1 MGFPYHVLVAKNRI
15 AQAIPGLRVA
25 TDVPATRP
33 ARFVTLEAIPSG
45 GGYGRVKNR
54 VLSRRR
60 LLAYAWGTDE
70 SDAFNLAEDLRSVFL
85 GMPGK
90 GLGVHAVDIVGEPA
104 RRDDVE
110 SGHRRFVMTVD
121 LVMRANP

>member
-1 MGFPYHVLVAKNRI
+1 MAFPYHVLVAMDRI
-15 AQAIPGLRVA
+15 SQQHPGLRVA
-25 TDVPATRP
+25 TDVPKTRP

-70 SDAFNLAEDLRSVFL
+70 FDAYSLAEDLRADFL
-85 GMPGK
+85 DMPAK